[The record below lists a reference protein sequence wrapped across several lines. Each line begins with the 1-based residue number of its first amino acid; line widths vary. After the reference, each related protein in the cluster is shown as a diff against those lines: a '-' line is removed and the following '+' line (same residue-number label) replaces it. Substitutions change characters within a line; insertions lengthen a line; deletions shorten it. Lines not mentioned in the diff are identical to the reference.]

1 MNKLVKFI
9 KCNGGMSMVTIL
21 KKEIEDISA
30 SYDLLEDSLEN
41 LQNKI
46 LQEYIPYCSKNG
58 QVEKIQNALQI
69 FEEVKKHINELSKLK
84 GSYKEI
90 FGGYTIDNSQEED
103 NEETE
108 EENEKDKKDVADRT
122 TGIKE
127 NESRRIETTRPDG
140 SSSYP
145 NIIPIHI
152 FEEIVRTIV
161 DQFVRYNKDYIKTS
175 TISSLLNDKIIQET
189 NYKKSPKTLVYSV
202 IKILI
207 KENVLE
213 NKENYKRMY
222 VLKKSPEHVL
232 KWLESIY

>member
-1 MNKLVKFI
+1 
-9 KCNGGMSMVTIL
+9 MSMVTIL

-41 LQNKI
+41 LKNKI
-46 LQEYIPYCSKNG
+46 LQEYIPCCSKNG
-58 QVEKIQNALQI
+58 QVEEIQNALQI
-69 FEEVKKHINELSKLK
+69 FEKVKNHMNELANLK
-84 GSYKEI
+84 GSYKEM
-90 FGGYTIDNSQEED
+90 FGGYIINNNQEED
-103 NEETE
+103 NEEIE
-108 EENEKDKKDVADRT
+108 EENEKDIKDVADRT
-122 TGIKE
+122 TWKKE
-127 NESRRIETTRPDG
+127 NENIRIETARPDG

-152 FEEIVRTIV
+152 FEEIVRTII

>member
-1 MNKLVKFI
+1 
-9 KCNGGMSMVTIL
+9 MSMNTVF

-41 LQNKI
+41 LKNKI
-46 LQEYIPYCSKNG
+46 LQEYIPDCSKSG
-58 QVEKIQNALQI
+58 QVEEIQNALQVLKQV
-69 FEEVKKHINELSKLK
+69 ESHMNELAKLRNSYNQAF
-84 GSYKEI
+84 GSYIYSNNGEDTEEI
-90 FGGYTIDNSQEED
+90 
-103 NEETE
+103 E
-108 EENEKDKKDVADRT
+108 EENEKDIKDVADRT
-122 TGIKE
+122 TWKKE
-127 NESRRIETTRPDG
+127 NENIRIETARPDG

-152 FEEIVRTIV
+152 FEEIVRTII

>member
-1 MNKLVKFI
+1 MNTVF
-9 KCNGGMSMVTIL
+9 

-41 LQNKI
+41 LKNKI
-46 LQEYIPYCSKNG
+46 LQEYIPDCSKNG
-58 QVEKIQNALQI
+58 QVEEIQNALQVLKQV
-69 FEEVKKHINELSKLK
+69 ENHMNELVKLRNSYNQVF
-84 GSYKEI
+84 GSYI
-90 FGGYTIDNSQEED
+90 CSNNEED
-103 NEETE
+103 TEEIE
-108 EENEKDKKDVADRT
+108 EENEKDIKDVADRT
-122 TGIKE
+122 TWKKE
-127 NESRRIETTRPDG
+127 NENIRIETARPDG

-152 FEEIVRTIV
+152 FEEIVRTII